1 MTAPVALER
10 DLSFVFLP
18 YVLSPPVS
26 IPADDAPPSCRRDS
40 IQSLC
45 QGKRARSCLMWSGP
59 NFSHVLSNNRVLG
72 SSIHNSQ
79 DKRSVETVCPDH
91 EALVSFSRRAFW
103 MEGTPAIIVPVLNMS
118 APPEK
123 SVAIPPAS
131 RSRTIPAAI
140 SQAWMLCSQ

>member
-1 MTAPVALER
+1 MTAPEALER

-26 IPADDAPPSCRRDS
+26 MPADDAPPSCRRDS

-45 QGKRARSCLMWSGP
+45 QGKRARSCLRRSGP
-59 NFSHVLSNNRVLG
+59 NFSHVLSNKRVLRCL
-72 SSIHNSQ
+72 IHNSQ
-79 DKRSVETVCPDH
+79 DKRSVESVSSDH
-91 EALVSFSRRAFW
+91 DAFVSFSKRAFW
-103 MEGTPAIIVPVLNMS
+103 MEGTPAIIVPVLSMS

-131 RSRTIPAAI
+131 RSSTIPAAM
-140 SQAWMLCSQ
+140 SQA